1 MNSLLSSIIAEDA
14 TKKEGTDAE
23 VKGIEELFSFMD
35 KRKKKVKSG
44 STEYTP
50 SEMKKLMTHL
60 DFMV

>member
-14 TKKEGTDAE
+14 TKKEDTDAE